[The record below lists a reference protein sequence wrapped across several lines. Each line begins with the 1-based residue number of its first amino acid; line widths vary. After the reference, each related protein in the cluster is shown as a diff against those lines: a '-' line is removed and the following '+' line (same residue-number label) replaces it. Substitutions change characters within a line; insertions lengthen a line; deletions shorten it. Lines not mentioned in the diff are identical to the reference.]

1 MNDSPTGATL
11 EDKVAIV
18 TGAAQGIGLAY
29 AHRLAREGASVVVAD
44 VQAEAAEQAAAEIVD
59 AGGEAVAVA
68 VDVSRQEQTEAM
80 AQQAIEAFGGI
91 DILVNNAAIYAGYIH
106 YGLMDLPLDYWQ
118 KFLDVNLTGV
128 LLCCQAAVPSMR
140 ERGGGKI
147 VNQSS
152 AGGRRAGNQYGL
164 TKLGVQGLTVS
175 LARSLG
181 KHRINVNCIAPG
193 IIDTEATRG
202 HYTQEQLDQMVA
214 RHHPIGRIGT
224 VEDMAN
230 ALAFLVSPESDFVTG
245 QIVHV
250 DGGFVMD
257 PS

>member
-1 MNDSPTGATL
+1 MSDTSR
-11 EDKVAIV
+11 VAIV

-29 AHRLAREGASVVVAD
+29 ARRLARDGARVVVAD
-44 VQAEAAEQAAAEIVD
+44 IQADAAEAAAEEIRV
-59 AGGEAVAVA
+59 AGGEAIAVA
-68 VDVSRQEQTEAM
+68 VDISSEAQTQAM
-80 AQQAIEAFGGI
+80 AERAVDAFGGI
-91 DILVNNAAIYAGYIH
+91 DIIVNNAAIYAGYVH
-106 YGLMDLPLDYWQ
+106 YSLMELPLDYWQ

-128 LLCCQAAVPSMR
+128 LLCCRAVLPSMR
-140 ERGGGKI
+140 ERGGGRI
-147 VNQSS
+147 INQSS

-181 KHRINVNCIAPG
+181 KDGINVNCIAPG

-202 HYTQEQLDQMVA
+202 HYTQEQLDVMVA
-214 RHHPIGRIGT
+214 RHHPVGRIGT
-224 VEDMAN
+224 VDDMAN
-230 ALAFLVSPESDFVTG
+230 ALAFLVSPEADFITG
-245 QIVHV
+245 QILHV

>member
-1 MNDSPTGATL
+1 VEL
-11 EDKVAIV
+11 ENKVAIV

-29 AHRLAREGASVVVAD
+29 AQRLSREGAKLVVAD
-44 VQAEAAEQAAAEIVD
+44 IQAEAAEQAAAAIVE
-59 AGGEAVAVA
+59 AGGDAIGVA
-68 VDVSRQEQTEAM
+68 VDVASEEQAQAM
-80 AQQAIEAFGGI
+80 AQRAIDAFGGI
-91 DILVNNAAIYAGYIH
+91 DILVNNAAIYAGYVH
-106 YGLMDLPLDYWQ
+106 YSLMELPLDYWQ

-128 LLCCQAAVPSMR
+128 LLCCRAAIPSMR
-140 ERGGGKI
+140 ERGRGTI

-181 KHRINVNCIAPG
+181 KDGINVNCIAPG

-224 VEDMAN
+224 VDDMAN
-230 ALAFLVSPESDFVTG
+230 ALAFLVSPAADFITG